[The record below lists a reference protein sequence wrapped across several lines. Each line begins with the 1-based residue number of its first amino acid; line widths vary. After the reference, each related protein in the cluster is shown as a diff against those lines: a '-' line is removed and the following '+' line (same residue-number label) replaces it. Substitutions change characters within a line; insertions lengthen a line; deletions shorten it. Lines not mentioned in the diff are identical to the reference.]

1 LTTFAE
7 RCGVHDAVRASAC
20 ARLLQRLQ
28 DAGAEQLRI
37 GWCDLHGQLRGKTLM
52 PAAVPSALH
61 EGVGMVSTLLLK
73 DTSDRTVF
81 KVFERTTQDEWPGFA
96 GLFGAG
102 NLLLLPDPDSL
113 VMLPWAPGTAWLRA
127 QPWHADGTPVAVD
140 PRRVLQA
147 ALSRLADAGYGL
159 RCGLEVEFHVYR
171 IRQEALDPAQAAW
184 PGAAPQVELLHPGYH
199 LLSEAWA
206 DRAHEALAI
215 VRRTAQGLGLPL
227 RSLEIE
233 LGPSQFEAVFDVADA
248 LTAADRMVLF
258 RNGVQQAL
266 RRAGYH
272 ATFMCR
278 PPFAS
283 IMSSGWHLHQ
293 SLVDAQGR
301 NAFVREAAA
310 PGSGPLD
317 ARATLSDSGAHWLAG
332 LLEHAAAAAVFGCS
346 TVNAFGR
353 FRPHALAPMAALWG
367 RDNRGA
373 MLRVLGGPGDA
384 GTRIENR
391 IGEPMANP
399 YLYMASQVHAGLD
412 GVQRRLEPP
421 PATEDPYGDAGT
433 RLPTS
438 LDAALDALEASAVMA
453 SGFGSDLLRLYARI
467 KRAEALRHAQAE
479 DADEWQRREYFG
491 RY

>member
-1 LTTFAE
+1 MTSFAQ
-7 RCGVHDAVRASAC
+7 RCGVHDAAREAAC

-28 DAGAEQLRI
+28 AAGAEQVRI
-37 GWCDLHGQLRGKTLM
+37 GWCDLHGMLRGKSLM
-52 PAAVPSALH
+52 PGALPSALH
-61 EGVGMVSTLLLK
+61 DGLGMVSTLLLK

-81 KVFERTTQDEWPGFA
+81 KVFEPATQDELPGFVN
-96 GLFGAG
+96 LVGAG

-127 QPWHADGTPVAVD
+127 QPWFADGTPVALD
-140 PRRVLQA
+140 PRRALQA
-147 ALSRLADAGYGL
+147 ALARLAEAGYGL
-159 RCGLEVEFHVYR
+159 RCGLEVEFHIYR
-171 IRQEALDPAQAAW
+171 IRQDTLDPAQAAW
-184 PGAAPQVELLHPGYH
+184 PGEPPQVDLLHPGWN

-215 VRRTAQGLGLPL
+215 VRHTALGLGLPL

-266 RRAGYH
+266 RRAGFH
-272 ATFMCR
+272 ASFMCR
-278 PPFAS
+278 PPFAH

-293 SLVDAQGR
+293 SLVGR
-301 NAFVREAAA
+301 EGGNAFMREAPPPAA
-310 PGSGPLD
+310 DPRD
-317 ARATLSDSGAHWLAG
+317 ARSVLSDAGVHWLAG
-332 LLEHAAAAAVFGCS
+332 LLHHASAAAVFGCS
-346 TVNAFGR
+346 TVNAYGR
-353 FRPHALAPMAALWG
+353 FRPHALAPLAALWG

-384 GTRIENR
+384 ATRIENR

-399 YLYMASQVHAGLD
+399 YLYLASQVHAGLD
-412 GVQRRLEPP
+412 GLQRALLPP
-421 PATEDPYGDAGT
+421 PATESPYGEDGP

-438 LDAALDALEASAVMA
+438 LDAALEALQASPELSA
-453 SGFGSDLLRLYARI
+453 GFGADLVRLYTRI
-467 KRAEALRHAQAE
+467 KRSEALRHAQA
-479 DADEWQRREYFG
+479 DDGDEWQRREYFG